1 MSQGLARV
9 EELFEARSPK
19 NAAAIAELDGIL
31 TTTQTDKGIVVR
43 ITAQELYEEEY
54 LFQEDYAVQLK
65 EGQEVKD
72 RQVIAKSTKDKGK
85 IVTLH
90 S

>member
-9 EELFEARSPK
+9 EELFEARNPK

-31 TTTQTDKGIVVR
+31 TTTQTDKGIVVQ